1 MEYFKYKYDDLFNPL
16 LKALH
21 NLGGSGSIA
30 ELEEEISNILQL
42 SDKEVNDIHRG
53 TSTKFSYR
61 LAWTRNYLKRFNL
74 LDNSSRGV
82 WSLTQKGNY
91 VKSVDKEEVKKAVA
105 VKDIVKKELTKKNI
119 TKNELI
125 ESDQNWKNELIKTLK
140 EISPDAFERLC
151 KRLLRELGFVS
162 VEVTGKIG
170 DGGIDGKG
178 ILKIGGVLSFHVVFQ
193 AKRWKGTVSPS
204 VVRDFRGAMSG
215 TSEKGIILTTGTFSR
230 EAKKEAVRVGATT
243 IDLIDG
249 GEFAQKLKELK
260 LGVSVEIEETVKISK
275 EWFDNI

>member
-91 VKSVDKEEVKKAVA
+91 VKSVDKEEVKKA

>member
-16 LKALH
+16 LRALH

-30 ELEEEISNILQL
+30 ELEEEISTILQL
-42 SDKEVNDIHRG
+42 SDEEVNDIHRG

-61 LAWTRNYLKRFNL
+61 LAWARNYLKRFDL

-82 WSLTQKGNY
+82 WSLTQKGKSI
-91 VKSVDKEEVKKAVA
+91 KSVDKEEVKKAV
-105 VKDIVKKELTKKNI
+105 KDIVKKESTKKKI

-125 ESDQNWKNELIKTLK
+125 ESDRNWKDELIKTLIK
-140 EISPDAFERLC
+140 ITPDAFERLC

-193 AKRWKGTVSPS
+193 AKRWKGTVPPS
-204 VVRDFRGAMSG
+204 VIRDFRGAMSG

-230 EAKKEAVRVGATT
+230 EAKKEAVRVGAIA

-249 GEFAQKLKELK
+249 DEFAQKMKDLK
-260 LGVSVEIEETVKISK
+260 LGLDVETEEIVVLKK
-275 EWFDNI
+275 DWFDNI